1 MALSIR
7 QALKYSKPSDLIS
20 KSVNQAKFIQK
31 HLNAFTAFESE
42 DILEKFSKEADERQ
56 EKEETLSPIDG
67 LPFAI
72 KDNFCT
78 KNLNTTCCSK
88 ILEPFIPKYDA
99 TVVAKTRNGGGLI
112 LGKVSYII
120 LFYLFYKFFV
130 GNIILQPLH
139 RIPWIFNMLISL
151 KNLVY

>member
-1 MALSIR
+1 MALSIS

-42 DILEKFSKEADERQ
+42 DILEKFSKEADERH

-78 KNLNTTCCSK
+78 KNLKTTCCSK

-112 LGKVSYII
+112 IGKVS
-120 LFYLFYKFFV
+120 
-130 GNIILQPLH
+130 
-139 RIPWIFNMLISL
+139 
-151 KNLVY
+151 